1 MTRRTFGLI
10 TGATVAQALLP
21 VPDASDVLIPALG
34 GADAKMPA
42 WVFWNEKARSPL
54 VIYEPGPWCAGWTH
68 QELIRHCFLC
78 DQWVGDVPT
87 FEHRVKVGAWLVF
100 GMDAE
105 EQPGGAEVLDHLF
118 KWVRENRHPLP
129 APSEVAA

>member
-21 VPDASDVLIPALG
+21 AADTIIPQLS
-34 GADAKMPA
+34 GADTA
-42 WVFWNEKARSPL
+42 WIFWNEKERSPL

-68 QELIRHCFLC
+68 QELIRHCFLH

-100 GMDAE
+100 AMDAE

-118 KWVRENRHPLP
+118 KWGRESRHPLP
-129 APSEVAA
+129 APGEAAKL